1 MGKGSSDLIPTRA
14 GATSPGC
21 DLRRPSPTYAG
32 EHLTA
37 RHLRDGFASP
47 KTLLGLMH
55 WNSTDRLVWIAFLF
69 ISGLS
74 TVNALSIIVD
84 RGLVPGSGALFW
96 IATAFGS
103 AVVAGLCR

>member
-1 MGKGSSDLIPTRA
+1 
-14 GATSPGC
+14 
-21 DLRRPSPTYAG
+21 
-32 EHLTA
+32 
-37 RHLRDGFASP
+37 
-47 KTLLGLMH
+47 MH